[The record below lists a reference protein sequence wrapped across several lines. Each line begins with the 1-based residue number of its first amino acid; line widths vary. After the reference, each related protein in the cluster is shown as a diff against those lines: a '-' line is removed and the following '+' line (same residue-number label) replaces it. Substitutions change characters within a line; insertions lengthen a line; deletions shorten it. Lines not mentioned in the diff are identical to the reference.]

1 MKELQ
6 LNDIADDLL
15 ILNKHTIDTL
25 FSLENC
31 VDCIALYI
39 FYYKTAKWQKTNTI
53 KANDEY
59 VKKCL
64 KIGSD
69 KLKKAKDI
77 LKEKGLIKVVDVRE
91 KGVIA
96 GWYIQVSYLVKQEK
110 IDSIAISH
118 NSQNPQVVEPTS
130 GNQEVN
136 ALIYNNKCLNNN
148 KEMLKNNIIKDNK
161 KFLKEK
167 EIIEPQEERVC
178 CSNNKGYVAGTTKG
192 MSLEQQKEAEPMALT
207 TEVVEPK
214 NEIAKQDDI
223 NFDEI
228 LNHWNSLDIIHHKK
242 ITLKTQKK
250 IRDLIKNDGFTIQ
263 DILIFMDRYNVTLK
277 DEHYF
282 FKYKWSLEEFITRE
296 KGVKEFK
303 DNGGKWLNYLNS
315 PSGKKFEEQE
325 TFSNL
330 DMSDWLGGNRN
341 VR

>member
-1 MKELQ
+1 MSK
-6 LNDIADDLL
+6 IDDTNYFQVNGFMVNRLKL
-15 ILNKHTIDTL
+15 KGVSLMVYAIIYGFTQDGESYFNGSRQYLCDFTNATKPTIDKALEELANSNLIIKKTETINSITFNRYKVNLDFTNFTTSKETL
-25 FSLENC
+25 PP
-31 VDCIALYI
+31 
-39 FYYKTAKWQKTNTI
+39 I
-53 KANDEY
+53 KKLDG
-59 VKKCL
+59 
-64 KIGSD
+64 GS
-69 KLKKAKDI
+69 
-77 LKEKGLIKVVDVRE
+77 KETLPP
-91 KGVIA
+91 
-96 GWYIQVSYLVKQEK
+96 S
-110 IDSIAISH
+110 
-118 NSQNPQVVEPTS
+118 
-130 GNQEVN
+130 
-136 ALIYNNKCLNNN
+136 
-148 KEMLKNNIIKDNK
+148 KETLPNNIENNIKDNIDNNIKDNK

-167 EIIEPQEERVC
+167 EIIEPQEEI
-178 CSNNKGYVAGTTKG
+178 KDIK
-192 MSLEQQKEAEPMALT
+192 AEPMALT

-228 LNHWNSLDIIHHKK
+228 LNHWNSLDIIRHKK
-242 ITLKTQKK
+242 MTLKTQKK

-303 DNGGKWLNYLNS
+303 DDSGKWLNYLNS
-315 PSGKKFEEQE
+315 PSGKRFEEQE

>member
-69 KLKKAKDI
+69 KLKKTKDI

-148 KEMLKNNIIKDNK
+148 KEMLKNNIVKDNK

-167 EIIEPQEERVC
+167 EIVEPQEKIEDI
-178 CSNNKGYVAGTTKG
+178 K
-192 MSLEQQKEAEPMALT
+192 AEPMALT

-228 LNHWNSLDIIHHKK
+228 LNYWNSLDIIHHKK
-242 ITLKTQKK
+242 MTLKTQKK

-263 DILIFMDRYNVTLK
+263 DILIFMKRYNITLK

-282 FKYKWSLEEFITRE
+282 FKYKWSLEDFITRE
-296 KGVKEFK
+296 KGIKEFK
-303 DNGGKWLNYLNS
+303 EDGGKWLNYLNS

-330 DMSDWLGGNRN
+330 DMSDWLGGNGN

>member
-6 LNDIADDLL
+6 LNDIAEDLL

-31 VDCIALYI
+31 VDCIALYV

-64 KIGSD
+64 KIGSE
-69 KLKKAKDI
+69 KLKKTKDI

-91 KGVIA
+91 KGVFT

-110 IDSIAISH
+110 IDSLATSH
-118 NSQNPQVVEPTS
+118 NSQNPQVVEPAS
-130 GNQEVN
+130 GNQEAN

-148 KEMLKNNIIKDNK
+148 NEMLKDNIIKDNK
-161 KFLKEK
+161 KILKEK
-167 EIIEPQEERVC
+167 ESVEPQGGMSLEQQRVC
-178 CSNNKGYVAGTTKG
+178 WSNNKGYVVETTKG
-192 MSLEQQKEAEPMALT
+192 KS
-207 TEVVEPK
+207 K
-214 NEIAKQDDI
+214 NEIATKGNIDYE
-223 NFDEI
+223 EI

-242 ITLKTQKK
+242 MTLKTQKK
-250 IRDLIKNDGFTIQ
+250 IRDLIENEGFTVQ
-263 DILIFMDRYNVTLK
+263 DILIFMDRYNITLK

-303 DNGGKWLNYLNS
+303 DDGGKWLNYLNS

-325 TFSNL
+325 TFINL
-330 DMSDWLGGNRN
+330 DMSDFLGGSNN